1 MGSLTGKM
9 YHLDCEPAIS
19 QEQASVA
26 IASKEINGMDLW
38 HQRLGHVNG
47 QRLQDIVQKKLGTP
61 MRFSKA
67 SKLLFC
73 EGCVKEKMNR
83 AMFKPVGEIHSTR
96 KLQLVHSDVCGPMPR
111 ESIGGRRYF
120 VTFIDDYSRCCA
132 VYFIKHKSEV
142 FKKFKEFEALTTN
155 ECCQRIGAI

>member
-26 IASKEINGMDLW
+26 TASKETNEMDLW

-47 QRLQDIVQKKLGTP
+47 QRLQEIVQKKLATG

-67 SKLLFC
+67 SKFSFC
-73 EGCVKEKMNR
+73 EGCVEGKM
-83 AMFKPVGEIHSTR
+83 H
-96 KLQLVHSDVCGPMPR
+96 
-111 ESIGGRRYF
+111 
-120 VTFIDDYSRCCA
+120 
-132 VYFIKHKSEV
+132 
-142 FKKFKEFEALTTN
+142 
-155 ECCQRIGAI
+155 